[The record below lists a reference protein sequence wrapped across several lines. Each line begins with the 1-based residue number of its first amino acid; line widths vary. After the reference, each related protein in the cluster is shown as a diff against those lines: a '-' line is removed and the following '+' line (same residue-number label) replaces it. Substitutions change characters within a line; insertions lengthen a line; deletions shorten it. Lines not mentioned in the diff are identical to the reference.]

1 MVDSSLLH
9 TFSVDVLSSNQQRYQ
24 GQFTTKK
31 LSIRDLTTVGV
42 RKVQLNGGMHWSPTA
57 PGQGI
62 DEGTDDLNS
71 MIAHLEVALTSYPRW
86 WNLDEITDM
95 SVLGSVYRE
104 VISFE
109 NSFRGRGQ
117 TAEGEGPGGSGQAD
131 SASAQGEANPAGSN
145 QQVVGEQVQASL
157 EP

>member
-9 TFSVDVLSSNQQRYQ
+9 TFSVDVMSSNQQRYE

-31 LSIRDLTTVGV
+31 LSIRDLTAVGV
-42 RKVQLNGGMHWSPTA
+42 RKVQLNGGMHYSAAA
-57 PGQGI
+57 PGHGI

-71 MIAHLEVALTSYPRW
+71 MIAHLEIALQTSPKW

-95 SVLGSVYRE
+95 TVLGSVYKE

-109 NSFRGRGQ
+109 NSFLRRGQ
-117 TAEGEGPGGSGQAD
+117 ASEAEGAGGSSEAD
-131 SASAQGEANPAGSN
+131 SAKAQGEANPAGSS

>member
-9 TFSVDVLSSNQQRYQ
+9 TFSVDVLASNQQRYE

-31 LSIRDLTTVGV
+31 LSIRDLTSVGV
-42 RKVQLNGGMHWSPTA
+42 RKVQLNGGMHFSATA

-95 SVLGSVYRE
+95 TVLGSVYRE

-109 NSFRGRGQ
+109 NSFLRRGQ
-117 TAEGEGPGGSGQAD
+117 TAEAEGRGGSSQAD
-131 SASAQGEANPAGSN
+131 SEAAEAEAKPAGSN
-145 QQVVGEQVQASL
+145 QQVVDEQVQASL